1 MRVLVS
7 TTANEGHFGPL
18 TGLARACAAAG
29 DEVRVAA
36 PASWAATVE
45 RAGFV
50 HQPFGEPRPDQVGTV
65 MGRLPTLG
73 FEEANVVVIRDVFG
87 RLDAQAAL
95 PALVDAVRSWRPDVV
110 VREPAELGSLAAA
123 VHAGVPHVQVAIGVQ
138 QTSRLFGEHTAE
150 PLRELAGLADVD
162 ADVLA
167 EHAAAE
173 PVLSSVPRRFDEA
186 GDDAYDETT
195 VLLRHR
201 ADQPAATGEALP
213 RWGEEAHLLVYVTFG
228 SVTGSLPFAAGAFR
242 PALDALAD
250 LPVRVLLTVG
260 RQVDPAGLGPVPPNA
275 RVERWWP
282 QADVLREA
290 AAVVGHGGF
299 GTTTGALRAG
309 VPQVVV
315 PLFSADQAIN
325 ARHVAAA
332 GAGLAV
338 GPGPDAVVEACRL
351 VPALLADPALREGAR
366 DAAAGFAALPDVAAA
381 VEAVH
386 ALAG

>member
-50 HQPFGEPRPDQVGTV
+50 HQPFGEPRPEQVGPV

-95 PALVDAVRSWRPDVV
+95 PALVDAVTSWRPDVV
-110 VREPAELGSLAAA
+110 VREPAELGCLAAA
-123 VHAGVPHVQVAIGVQ
+123 VRAGVPHVQVAIGMQ
-138 QTSRLFGEHTAE
+138 ETSRLFGEHTVQ
-150 PLRELAGLADVD
+150 PVRELAALAGVEEGL
-162 ADVLA
+162 LA
-167 EHAAAE
+167 ERVAAE
-173 PVLSSVPRRFDEA
+173 PVLSSVPRPLDEA
-186 GDDAYDETT
+186 GDDAYDETS

-201 ADQPAATGEALP
+201 VDQPVATGRPLP
-213 RWGEEAHLLVYVTFG
+213 GWGQEAHPLVYVTFG
-228 SVTGSLPFAAGAFR
+228 SVTGSLPPFAGAFR
-242 PALDALAD
+242 QALDALAD

-260 RQVDPAGLGPVPPNA
+260 RQTDVAGLGPVPPNA
-275 RVERWWP
+275 HVEPWWP

-315 PLFSADQAIN
+315 PLFAVDQAVN

-351 VPALLADPALREGAR
+351 VPTLLSDPALREGAR
-366 DAAAGFAALPDVAAA
+366 TAADGFAALPDVGAA
-381 VEAVH
+381 VDAVH
-386 ALAG
+386 AVAG